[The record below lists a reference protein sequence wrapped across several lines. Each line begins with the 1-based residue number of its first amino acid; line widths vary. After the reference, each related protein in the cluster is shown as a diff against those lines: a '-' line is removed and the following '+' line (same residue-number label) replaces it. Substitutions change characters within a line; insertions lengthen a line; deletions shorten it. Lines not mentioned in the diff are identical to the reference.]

1 LRANLLA
8 GRLPRAVFLV
18 FALFLAGKAQAE
30 GIGGRYCGKLF
41 SGGALVEVVTIL
53 APGKD
58 GRLEGVY
65 SFREGDA
72 MVDGKLQEERVNG
85 LTRTLVWTDKYGSG
99 RLLIT
104 FTGSYDA
111 FRGAWGVDNDLP
123 SAQWDGARCSMSTV
137 EHRQPGGEC
146 QIDCVRCGRG

>member
-1 LRANLLA
+1 MRVNLLA
-8 GRLPRAVFLV
+8 GRLPRTVFMV
-18 FALFLAGKAQAE
+18 FAFFLAGKAQAE
-30 GIGGRYCGKLF
+30 GIGGRYCGKLL

-65 SFREGDA
+65 SFREAGA
-72 MVDGKLQEERVNG
+72 MVDGKLREERVNG

-104 FTGSYDA
+104 FTSSYDA
-111 FRGAWGVDNDLP
+111 FRGAWGFDNYMP
-123 SAQWDGARCSMSTV
+123 SRQWDGARCSTSTV
-137 EHRQPGGEC
+137 EHRQP
-146 QIDCVRCGRG
+146 DVAAS

>member
-1 LRANLLA
+1 MRANLLA
-8 GRLPRAVFLV
+8 GHLSRAVFMV
-18 FALFLAGKAQAE
+18 FAVFLAGEAQAE
-30 GIGGRYCGKLF
+30 EIGGRYCGKLF
-41 SGGALVEVVTIL
+41 SGGALVEVITIL

-65 SFREGDA
+65 SFREADA

-104 FTGSYDA
+104 FTSSYDA

-123 SAQWDGARCSMSTV
+123 SSQWDGVRCSMSTV
-137 EHRQPGGEC
+137 EHRQP
-146 QIDCVRCGRG
+146 DVAAS